1 MVRME
6 EEAITVVPSRHD
18 TWRERFRA
26 ERDRLRDCFE
36 AADLAARV
44 ERIEHVG
51 STAVPGLDA
60 KDIVDCNV
68 VVDGPVPEV
77 SAAIVDR
84 LGGTRY
90 ENSDEWH
97 PVAREANGQRFNVQV
112 FAVASDGWKRSVV
125 TREVLRAEPRHREPY
140 ERLKKRLAAD
150 QDELADYSR
159 GKTAFID
166 ALLRRGRESDAV
178 DVGFEVP
185 VPDRAE

>member
-1 MVRME
+1 MVRMK
-6 EEAITVVPSRHD
+6 EEALAVVPSKHE
-18 TWRERFRA
+18 TWRERFQA
-26 ERDRLRDCFE
+26 EHERLRECFKE
-36 AADLAARV
+36 ADLADRV
-44 ERIEHVG
+44 DRIEHVG

-60 KDIVDCNV
+60 KDIVDLNV
-68 VVDGPVPEV
+68 VVDGAVPAV
-77 SAAIVDR
+77 SAAVLDR

-97 PVAREANGQRFNVQV
+97 PVAREAEGQRFNVQV
-112 FAVASDGWKRSVV
+112 FDVASDGWKRSVV
-125 TREVLRAEPRHREPY
+125 TRDVLRAEPRHREPY

-150 QDELADYSR
+150 HDDLPEYSR

-166 ALLRRGRESDAV
+166 ALLRWARESDTV